1 MAEFYRRLF
10 SKGKSALKQGHDT
23 DPEDKATKKTKE
35 EMDQLVSSGVESETP
50 IGRGGSGSIYKDP
63 DSGKF
68 YSGDTRFGYGE
79 EMKSD
84 TIYNDFDPTMIQK
97 IKWDKK

>member
-23 DPEDKATKKTKE
+23 DPKDKQTKKTKE
-35 EMDQLVSSGVESETP
+35 EMEQLVSSGVKSETP
-50 IGRGGSGSIYKDP
+50 VGRGGSGSIYKDP

-84 TIYNDFDPTMIQK
+84 TIRNPFDESLYEV
-97 IKWDKK
+97 KWSKK